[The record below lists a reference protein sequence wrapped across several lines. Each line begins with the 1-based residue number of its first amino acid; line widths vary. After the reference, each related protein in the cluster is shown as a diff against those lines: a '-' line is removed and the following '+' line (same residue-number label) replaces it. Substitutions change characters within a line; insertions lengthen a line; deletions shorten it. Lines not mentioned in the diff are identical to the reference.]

1 MICDCKMRVDNGHY
15 SKTFR
20 HPIGFL
26 PTGPKGQPGKSPDEP
41 ETLYTACGGAGMVW
55 IKGACKATVWDQN
68 AGAGLAPG
76 LAAGLAAAVA
86 SVSVY

>member
-1 MICDCKMRVDNGHY
+1 MCPLFGSVP
-15 SKTFR
+15 FR
-20 HPIGFL
+20 HHIGFL
-26 PTGPKGQPGKSPDEP
+26 PVGPKGQPGKSPDEP
-41 ETLYTACGGAGMVW
+41 TSLYTACGGFGMVW

-86 SVSVY
+86 SVRVYY